1 MVKRGGHHTGRGRR
15 NGTRGT
21 GVHRGSGGE
30 NGVSKPPFYA
40 ACWDFGHCNP
50 SKCSGK
56 KAMKLGLMRELKVG
70 SKFSGVVIS
79 PKGTEFVSRADREI
93 MDQHGTAVVECSWNR
108 IDEIPWNRIGGP
120 VQRLI
125 PFLLAANAVNNNK
138 PYQLNCVEALVAAF
152 MICGHDDWAEEVAE
166 HFDYIYHFLDI
177 NSDLF
182 EAYAECESAE
192 EVKAVQERYLALAEE
207 EKAQISADKAS
218 SDDPWAEG
226 NLNRRPRNLLLK
238 RLNESDSENGE
249 DEVEEDEVAGAS
261 GGVNIGDAAGLP
273 DEEEE
278 ELAAIRNLTLKSK
291 AFQEDRDKSI
301 PQKIARPTP
310 QVGRHNNNESDP
322 DEDEGSDDEGPDDDA
337 TFDRLMNAAPMTDRI
352 GLQSKQRGRV

>member
-1 MVKRGGHHTGRGRR
+1 
-15 NGTRGT
+15 
-21 GVHRGSGGE
+21 
-30 NGVSKPPFYA
+30 
-40 ACWDFGHCNP
+40 
-50 SKCSGK
+50 
-56 KAMKLGLMRELKVG
+56 MKLGLMRELKVG
-70 SKFSGVVIS
+70 QKFSGVVIS
-79 PKGTEFVSRADREI
+79 PKGTEFVSMADREI

-120 VQRLI
+120 TQRLI

-152 MICGHDDWAEEVAE
+152 MICGHDDWAEEVAD

-182 EAYAECESAE
+182 EAYAQCESAE
-192 EVKAVQERYLALAEE
+192 QIKAVQDRYLALAEQ
-207 EKAQISADKAS
+207 EKAQISAEKAS

-226 NLNRRPRNLLLK
+226 NLNRRPRNLLLQK
-238 RLNESDSENGE
+238 LTESDEENGE
-249 DEVEEDEVAGAS
+249 IEGDDLPDTE

-273 DEEEE
+273 DEEEV

-291 AFQEDRDKSI
+291 AFSEESDREI
-301 PQKIARPTP
+301 PQKIARPT
-310 QVGRHNNNESDP
+310 QHTRRQD
-322 DEDEGSDDEGPDDDA
+322 DEGSTSNSDAAEDGIDDDDDA
-337 TFDRLMNAAPMTDRI
+337 AFDRLMNAAPMTDRI